1 MSGSSYVAR
10 IAFGYAKMRRM
21 ESAIRADG
29 LRKHFGARL
38 ALADVSL
45 TVERGEIVGLLGPNG
60 AGKSTTLAILATQLD
75 PDEGTVSI
83 AGHRLPAEKR
93 AARQVLGLVP
103 QETALYPTLSAVE
116 NLRFF
121 AHMLGLRKQ
130 ECANAVAR
138 VLEVVGLTER
148 ADEPVEHYSGGM
160 RRRLNLA
167 CGILHSP
174 EVLLLDEP
182 ATGIDAPSRER
193 IYAAVER
200 HAENGAAVL
209 VSTHDMEEAERL
221 CERVLLLDAGRL
233 VAAGTPAE
241 LVTAAGIASSL
252 SLRMLHTPPAD
263 WLDGLGSVRV
273 LAANGASASL
283 ALDDPAALPVLLAR
297 AARLGG
303 DVVELRFERP
313 TLADAFYA
321 LTGHAL
327 RDGDGAPPEAP

>member
-1 MSGSSYVAR
+1 MS
-10 IAFGYAKMRRM
+10 RM
-21 ESAIRADG
+21 ESAIRAEG
-29 LRKHFGARL
+29 LRKRFGARIV
-38 ALADVSL
+38 LADVGV

-83 AGHRLPAEKR
+83 AGHRLPGESL
-93 AARQVLGLVP
+93 AARRALGLVP
-103 QETALYPTLSAVE
+103 QETALYPTLSATE

-121 AHMLGLRKQ
+121 ARMLGLRKP
-130 ECANAVAR
+130 ECETAVAR
-138 VLEVVGLTER
+138 VLDLVALADR
-148 ADEPVEHYSGGM
+148 AEEPVEHFSGGM

-167 CGILHSP
+167 CGILHAP

-182 ATGIDAPSRER
+182 STGIDGPSRER
-193 IYAAVER
+193 IHVAVER
-200 HAENGAAVL
+200 LAEAGAAVL
-209 VSTHDMEEAERL
+209 ISTHDMDEAERL
-221 CERVLLLDAGRL
+221 CDRILLLDGGRL

-241 LVTAAGIASSL
+241 LVTATGIASSL
-252 SLRMLHTPPAD
+252 SLRMLHSPPAD

-303 DVVELRFERP
+303 DVVEMRFERP

-327 RDGDGAPPEAP
+327 RDGDGVRPSGTP